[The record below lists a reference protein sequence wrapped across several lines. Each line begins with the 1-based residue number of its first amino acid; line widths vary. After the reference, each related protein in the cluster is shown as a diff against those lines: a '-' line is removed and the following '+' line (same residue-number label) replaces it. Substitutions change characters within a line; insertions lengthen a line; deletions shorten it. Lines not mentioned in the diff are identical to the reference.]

1 MKKKPAVLAP
11 DKAWDKYLIDF
22 IFMGWVGGK
31 FQSLQQHG
39 HVQGRQASIKLIRII
54 RCPGSLLGFLE
65 APLWLEDF
73 EPEGFINYLGVTCY
87 V

>member
-1 MKKKPAVLAP
+1 MEKRHATPR
-11 DKAWDKYLIDF
+11 KAWIKYLSNF
-22 IFMGWVGGK
+22 IIMGWVGGK

-39 HVQGRQASIKLIRII
+39 HVQGMQVSIQLIRII

-73 EPEGFINYLGVTCY
+73 EPEGFINYLGVIRY